1 MSLLRAEEASSSY
14 DRTYATAAVTPAELT
29 ANAPMAL
36 SPENVLFGK
45 YEIGKLLGCG
55 AFAKVYHAREV
66 STGQS
71 VAVKVINKSRLKNN
85 LSLMNNI
92 VREVSIMSKL
102 GHRHVVRIFE
112 VLATKRKIFF
122 VMEYLKGGE
131 LFGKVAKGRF
141 SEDLG
146 RKYFQQ
152 LISAV
157 SYCHHRGVYHRD
169 LKLENML
176 LDENGDL
183 KVSDFGLSAVKDQ
196 VRADGLLHTL
206 CGTPAYVAPEI
217 LGKKGYDG
225 ARVDIWSCG
234 IVLFVLTAG
243 YLPFNDQNLM
253 NMYRKI
259 YKGEFRCP
267 KWMSPELKRFIS
279 RLLDTNPA
287 TRITVDE
294 IKQDPWFRKGY
305 REIQSENLPSNSDDK
320 MVKDLTAFDLI
331 SFSRGLDLSGLFNQ
345 SNQPAGEDVKRQ
357 MAEDYPDGIIQ
368 KVTEAVTADNGRLRL
383 RRTKE
388 SGAELEG
395 PNGNFTASLEV
406 SRLTDRLVVVEMKRK
421 AGDAKAFSELWRDQ
435 IRPVIPVSGTH

>member
-357 MAEDYPDGIIQ
+357 MAEDSPDGIIQ

-435 IRPVIPVSGTH
+435 IRPVIPVSRTH